1 MHRLVLCV
9 TNAGDE
15 GDNFYVIDHGEVDV
29 CFVSL
34 VSYTDRFHFF
44 IGVVLS
50 FFLSFIISSRG
61 TVMDEKSIW
70 KMICDGW

>member
-1 MHRLVLCV
+1 MLCV

-44 IGVVLS
+44 YWCCTEFFFKVSLS
-50 FFLSFIISSRG
+50 
-61 TVMDEKSIW
+61 VAEEQ
-70 KMICDGW
+70 